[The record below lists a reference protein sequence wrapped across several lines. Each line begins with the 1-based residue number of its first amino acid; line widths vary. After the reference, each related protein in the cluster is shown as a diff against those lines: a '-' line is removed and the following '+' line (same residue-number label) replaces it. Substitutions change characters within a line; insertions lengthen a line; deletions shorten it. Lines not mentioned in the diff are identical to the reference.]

1 MLAIEP
7 RERERLLGG
16 TVPVA
21 LDANEI
27 LFGPG
32 ERINTVYFP
41 ENAVISLLTTVG
53 RETVEVANIGNEG
66 IVGVP
71 AFLGVEHLGA
81 HECYQVEIAGQ
92 ARAMEVEAFLKAAQ
106 RDPLHGLVQHFVQA
120 LFTQVAQRLACV
132 ALHSIPARCSRWLL
146 LTHDRVGDREFLM
159 TQESLARMLGVRRA
173 SVTTAVGALADA
185 GLIRSSRGRVAILDR
200 PGLEAAACECYG
212 IIRREWDRLLPLPES
227 PGQAPQRT
235 PRRQAPGNTS

>member
-7 RERERLLGG
+7 RERERLLAA

-27 LFGPG
+27 VYGPG

-41 ENAVISLLTTVG
+41 ENAVVSLLATVG
-53 RETVEVANIGNEG
+53 SETVEVANIGNEG
-66 IVGVP
+66 VVGVP
-71 AFLGVEHLGA
+71 AFLGVEQVGA

-92 ARAMEVEAFLKAAQ
+92 ARAMEVEAFLEAAR
-106 RDPLHGLVQHFVQA
+106 RDPLHGLVQRFVQA
-120 LFTQVAQRLACV
+120 LLIQVAQRLACV
-132 ALHSIPARCSRWLL
+132 TLHSIPARCSRWLL
-146 LTHDRVGDREFLM
+146 FTHDRVGDREFAI

-173 SVTTAVGALADA
+173 SVTAAVGSLQDA
-185 GLIRSSRGRVAILDR
+185 GLIRSSRGRVAVLDR

-212 IIRREWDRLLPLPES
+212 IIRREVDRLLPLPQS
-227 PGQAPQRT
+227 PAHAPPKTRDD
-235 PRRQAPGNTS
+235 R